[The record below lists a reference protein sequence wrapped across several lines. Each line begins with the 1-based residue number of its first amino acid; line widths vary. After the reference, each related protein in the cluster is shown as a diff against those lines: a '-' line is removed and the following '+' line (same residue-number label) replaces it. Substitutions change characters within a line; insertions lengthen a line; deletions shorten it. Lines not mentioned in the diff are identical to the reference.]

1 MDTHQNKIKALALI
15 KELYKDKNSLSVTL
29 TGSYSEHFD
38 SDKAGD
44 IDIVIVCKK
53 LSKTYFNKCI
63 KKLKNIKKKYFSKKK
78 ELIINN
84 TFGPIKFY
92 KKNSIVFHIMIYD
105 LNSHI
110 DHTIK
115 SPFTCYDWERS
126 NIYIGK
132 SLKELSP
139 VFSLQLRDFYEA
151 RRSTKEYL
159 NDILKNRISFRKYI
173 FKKNKYA
180 LKKKYFIID
189 EVNKRDFI
197 YHTIKFLLINYIKYE
212 KNLNI
217 LIKETEIDKKFYE
230 IVKNKTLLKKFKE
243 LRKLKNKKS
252 NNNIKDSKQLAI
264 NFINNFDKFISN
276 EMNKNKSIIFSR
288 HKKTYLNDGV
298 FLGQKS
304 NPGIFDKKI
313 TNEFKNIKVDYLVS
327 SPAKRCI
334 ETARLIYRNKN
345 ISIDNKLKEIDYGK
359 AEKLNIS
366 DLKKK
371 YPKILSEWAKG
382 LDPKF
387 PKGESTSDV
396 LNRLNKFLK
405 NELKFNKLKLKKN
418 IFIITHNVVL
428 RCLIGT
434 KFNIKMK
441 DWFKININYFDL
453 LEFRQQ
459 KNKLRPNINRIK
471 FLNIFKNLYLK

>member
-1 MDTHQNKIKALALI
+1 MINHQNKIKALTLI
-15 KELYKDKNSLSVTL
+15 KEFNKNKNSLSVTL

-38 SDKAGD
+38 LDKAGD
-44 IDIVIVCKK
+44 IDLIIICKQ
-53 LSKTYFNKCI
+53 LDKTYFDNCI
-63 KKLKNIKKKYFSKKK
+63 KKLKNLKKRIFGNKH

-92 KKNSIVFHIMIYD
+92 KKDSIVFHIMIYD
-105 LNSHI
+105 LSSHI
-110 DHTIK
+110 DHTVK

-126 NIYIGK
+126 KVYIGK

-139 VFSLQLRDFYEA
+139 VFNLQLRDFYEA

-173 FKKNKYA
+173 FKKNKYN
-180 LKKKYFIID
+180 LKKEYFLID

-217 LIKETEIDKKFYE
+217 LIKETDIDKKFYE

-252 NNNIKDSKQLAI
+252 NRNINDSKQLAI
-264 NFINNFDKFISN
+264 KFIEKFDKFIKN
-276 EMNKNKSIIFSR
+276 EFNKNKLIMFTR
-288 HKKTYLNDGV
+288 HKKTYLNNGV

-304 NPGIFDKKI
+304 NPGISNKKI
-313 TNEFKNIKVDYLVS
+313 PHYIKKVKADYLIS
-327 SPAKRCI
+327 SPSKRCVD
-334 ETARLIYRNKN
+334 TAKLIYGNKDILIN
-345 ISIDNKLKEIDYGK
+345 NKLKEIDYGK
-359 AEKLNIS
+359 AEKLTFIE
-366 DLKKK
+366 LKKR
-371 YPKILSEWAKG
+371 YPQIVQMWTKG
-382 LDPKF
+382 GDPKF

-396 LNRLNKFLK
+396 LIRLNRFLK
-405 NELKFNKLKLKKN
+405 SDLKFNKFKLKRN

-428 RCLIGT
+428 RCLVGS

-441 DWFKININYFDL
+441 DWFKINIDYFDL
-453 LEFRQQ
+453 LEFILE
-459 KNKLRPNINRIK
+459 KNRLRPNINRKK
-471 FLNIFKNLYLK
+471 FLNIFNNLYLK